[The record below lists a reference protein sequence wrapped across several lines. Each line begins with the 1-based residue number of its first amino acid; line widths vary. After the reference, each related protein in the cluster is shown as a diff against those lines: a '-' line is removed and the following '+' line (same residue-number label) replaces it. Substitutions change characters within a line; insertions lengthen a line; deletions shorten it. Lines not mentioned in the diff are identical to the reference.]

1 MRVDDKAADIQAMLM
16 VEIIK
21 DWTKLMNSYHGV
33 DSSSD
38 THFTVIELP
47 CSFY

>member
-1 MRVDDKAADIQAMLM
+1 MRVDDKATDIQAMLM

-33 DSSSD
+33 DI
-38 THFTVIELP
+38 HFTVIELP